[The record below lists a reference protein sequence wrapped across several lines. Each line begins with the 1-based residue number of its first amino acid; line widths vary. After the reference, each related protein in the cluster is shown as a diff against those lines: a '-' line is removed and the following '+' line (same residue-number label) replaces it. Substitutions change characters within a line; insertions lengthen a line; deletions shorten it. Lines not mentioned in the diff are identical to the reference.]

1 MSRLLAKIKEWST
14 LAPVLFVLSFIIG
27 IFPIYS
33 ANIVANDEDF
43 AYLLAIAVMVAVA
56 GLWGLLAYAW
66 LAFLGSKRSAATVVN
81 RVPGTLT
88 TLAMLYVVYDVDRT
102 PVYLV
107 SLGVPGILA
116 LLQKRRWM
124 FLASTGILAVF
135 LICSFTPSIRIRRE
149 VSSFQGDCW
158 CCGYQQRDIRQL
170 ICQGDPGCNALIECI
185 TRGKESYPQY
195 GWNNV
200 CAYALRELKD
210 SRLENRGTYMARI
223 EELKEQ

>member
-1 MSRLLAKIKEWST
+1 MSRILAKIKEWST
-14 LAPVLFVLSFIIG
+14 LAPTLYVLSFIIG
-27 IFPIYS
+27 FFPIYT

-66 LAFLGSKRSAATVVN
+66 LAFLGSKKSAATVVN

-124 FLASTGILAVF
+124 FLASSGILAVF
-135 LICSFTPSIRIRRE
+135 LICSFTPSSRIRRA

-158 CCGYQQRDIRQL
+158 CCGYQQKDIRQL
-170 ICQGDPGCNALIECI
+170 ISQGDPGCKALIECI

-200 CAYALRELKD
+200 CSYALRELKD
-210 SRLENRGTYMARI
+210 SRLENRETYMAEI
-223 EELKEQ
+223 ERLKEQ